1 MGIFSKK
8 SKMDSRE
15 RFLEIIR
22 TEYTDLIDGK
32 VDKEL
37 IDAVSEGVT
46 DYYYEQYQRFRK
58 EHPKSIERY
67 SSFQLKDLNHPST
80 HELIIKIVIDEV
92 GNDYEDAA
100 GKFLNMTFDELKK
113 FEQNREDFNN
123 MF

>member
-1 MGIFSKK
+1 
-8 SKMDSRE
+8 MDSRE

-67 SSFQLKDLNHPST
+67 SSFQLKDLNHP
-80 HELIIKIVIDEV
+80 
-92 GNDYEDAA
+92 
-100 GKFLNMTFDELKK
+100 
-113 FEQNREDFNN
+113 
-123 MF
+123 